1 MDPNHRD
8 WLAVTPLHRFAR
20 GGDVANA
27 ELFLAQGA
35 RRDAIDDDLRLT
47 PLGWAERYRQP
58 AMAALLRG

>member
-1 MDPNHRD
+1 
-8 WLAVTPLHRFAR
+8 LHRFAR